1 MSINF
6 KNSVFGLVA
15 VLPLV
20 VSCGPSLSG
29 GGTGSASSGST
40 GSTFSR
46 QTDYSIDLNID
57 FAGITDAS
65 AISPTEVLISWGD
78 AMFIDDP
85 ASAAGMRYVI
95 FRGLTHQAPLRD
107 VGQIAITGQGEL
119 TFTDDFSD
127 LENPPPLD
135 NTTWYYSVVAIADES
150 ISNNVQVAIART
162 PSAYAPGT
170 MDFEEDVLPL
180 FAAIENPTD
189 VIDPLTG
196 NVQNCLSC
204 HSTGNA
210 AGGMDLSTLEGI
222 LAGVGTP
229 ANPDSFV
236 IPFLGDDS
244 FAEFQ
249 ARFTGGSLFDQNSAR
264 SNHFDY
270 IVEPDGGTPEAG
282 DGVEDLALPIRNWA
296 FEGALPE
303 LDSTPPV
310 FEFADVY
317 NAGLYYGK
325 FINFDTIRLYVP
337 HASDPESIPVNGSL
351 AGQIDY
357 VVYAGETS
365 NTIDWDHPVA
375 MKSLTINEAGQ
386 SSVSIDFKWV
396 DENGALISNELVV
409 VVRPMDAA
417 GRSVDIDV
425 LNYDETDPSQ
435 LELFRQ
441 RMRNMSSQ
449 EREIIITQ

>member
-1 MSINF
+1 MSFNL
-6 KNSVFGLVA
+6 KNCVFGLVA
-15 VLPLV
+15 VLPLA
-20 VSCGPSLSG
+20 VSCGPSLADADSGTVG
-29 GGTGSASSGST
+29 GGATGGS
-40 GSTFSR
+40 FSR
-46 QTDYSIDLNID
+46 QTDYSINLNID
-57 FAGITDAS
+57 FSGITDAS
-65 AISPTEVLISWGD
+65 AISPSEVLISWGD

-107 VGQIAITGQGEL
+107 IGQIAITGQGQL

-170 MDFEEDVLPL
+170 MSFENDVLPL
-180 FAAIENPTD
+180 FGDIRNPSDT
-189 VIDPLTG
+189 T
-196 NVQNCLSC
+196 QNCLSC

-229 ANPDSFV
+229 ANPNSFI

-244 FAEFQ
+244 YSEFR
-249 ARFTGGSLFDQNSAR
+249 ARFTAGTPVDQGSALA
-264 SNHFDY
+264 NHLDY
-270 IVEPDGGTPEAG
+270 IVEPDGPTPEAG
-282 DGVEDLALPIRNWA
+282 DGIEDLELPIRNWA
-296 FEGALPE
+296 FEGALPTP
-303 LDSTPPV
+303 DSTPPV
-310 FEFADVY
+310 FEFADVN

-325 FINFDTIRLYVP
+325 FIDFDTVRLYIP

-365 NTIDWDHPVA
+365 NAIDWDHPIT

-386 SSVSIDFKWV
+386 SYVSIDFNWV
-396 DENGALISNELVV
+396 DGNGQLRSNDLVA

-425 LNYDETDPSQ
+425 LNYDDNDQDQ
-435 LELFRQ
+435 LDLFRE

-449 EREIIITQ
+449 EREILIIQ

>member
-1 MSINF
+1 MSFNL
-6 KNSVFGLVA
+6 KNCVFGLVA
-15 VLPLV
+15 VLPLA
-20 VSCGPSLSG
+20 VSCGPSLADADSGTVG
-29 GGTGSASSGST
+29 GGATGGS
-40 GSTFSR
+40 FSR
-46 QTDYSIDLNID
+46 QTDYSINLNID
-57 FAGITDAS
+57 FSGITDAS
-65 AISPTEVLISWGD
+65 AISPSEVLISWGD

-107 VGQIAITGQGEL
+107 IGQIAITGQGQL

-170 MDFEEDVLPL
+170 MSFENDVLPL
-180 FAAIENPTD
+180 FGDIRNPSDT
-189 VIDPLTG
+189 T
-196 NVQNCLSC
+196 QNCLSC

-229 ANPDSFV
+229 ANPNSFI

-244 FAEFQ
+244 YSEFR
-249 ARFTGGSLFDQNSAR
+249 ARFTAGTPVDQGSALA
-264 SNHFDY
+264 NHLDY
-270 IVEPDGGTPEAG
+270 IVEPDGPTPEAG
-282 DGVEDLALPIRNWA
+282 DGIEDLELPIRNWA
-296 FEGALPE
+296 FEGALPTP
-303 LDSTPPV
+303 DSTPPV
-310 FEFADVY
+310 FEFADVN

-325 FINFDTIRLYVP
+325 FIDFDTVRLYIP
-337 HASDPESIPVNGSL
+337 HASDPESVPVNGSL

-365 NTIDWDHPVA
+365 NAIDWDHPIT

-386 SSVSIDFKWV
+386 SYLSIDFNWV
-396 DENGALISNELVV
+396 DGNGQLRSNDLVA

-425 LNYDETDPSQ
+425 LNYDDTDPSQ
-435 LELFRQ
+435 LDLFRL

-449 EREIIITQ
+449 EREILIIQ

>member
-1 MSINF
+1 MSFNL
-6 KNSVFGLVA
+6 KNCVFGLVA
-15 VLPLV
+15 VLPLA
-20 VSCGPSLSG
+20 VSCGPSLSED
-29 GGTGSASSGST
+29 GTGSAGSGST

-65 AISPTEVLISWGD
+65 AISPTEVLISWAD

-107 VGQIAITGQGEL
+107 IGQIAITGQGEL

-170 MDFEEDVLPL
+170 MSFYDDVLPL
-180 FAAIENPTD
+180 FTAIKNPLDAT
-189 VIDPLTG
+189 
-196 NVQNCLSC
+196 QNCLSC
-204 HSTGNA
+204 HETGNA

-229 ANPDSFV
+229 ATPNSFI

-244 FAEFQ
+244 YTEFR

-264 SNHFDY
+264 FNHLDY

-296 FEGALPE
+296 FEGALPTP
-303 LDSTPPV
+303 DATPPV

-317 NAGLYYGK
+317 NAGSYYGK

-375 MKSLTINEAGQ
+375 MKSLTINEVGQ
-386 SSVSIDFKWV
+386 DEVSIDFKWV

-425 LNYDETDPSQ
+425 LNYDDTDPSQ

-449 EREIIITQ
+449 EREILITQ

>member
-1 MSINF
+1 MSFNL
-6 KNSVFGLVA
+6 KNCVFGLVA
-15 VLPLV
+15 VLPLA
-20 VSCGPSLSG
+20 VSCGPSLADADSGTVG
-29 GGTGSASSGST
+29 GGATGGS
-40 GSTFSR
+40 FSR
-46 QTDYSIDLNID
+46 QTDYSINLNID
-57 FAGITDAS
+57 FSGITDAS
-65 AISPTEVLISWGD
+65 AISPSEVLISWGD

-107 VGQIAITGQGEL
+107 IGQIAITGQGQL

-170 MDFEEDVLPL
+170 MNFENDVLPL
-180 FAAIENPTD
+180 FRDIRNPSDT
-189 VIDPLTG
+189 T
-196 NVQNCLSC
+196 QNCLSC

-229 ANPDSFV
+229 ANPNSFI

-244 FAEFQ
+244 YSEFR
-249 ARFTGGSLFDQNSAR
+249 ARFTAGTPVDQGSALA
-264 SNHFDY
+264 NHLDY
-270 IVEPDGGTPEAG
+270 IVEPDGPTPEAG
-282 DGVEDLALPIRNWA
+282 DGIEDLELPIRNWA
-296 FEGALPE
+296 FEGALPTP
-303 LDSTPPV
+303 DSTPPV
-310 FEFADVY
+310 FEFADVN

-325 FINFDTIRLYVP
+325 FIDFDTVRLYIP
-337 HASDPESIPVNGSL
+337 HASDPESVPVNGSL

-365 NTIDWDHPVA
+365 NAIDWDHPIT

-386 SSVSIDFKWV
+386 SYVSIDFNWV
-396 DENGALISNELVV
+396 DGNGQLRSNDLVA

-425 LNYDETDPSQ
+425 LNYDDNDQDQ
-435 LELFRQ
+435 LDLFRE

-449 EREIIITQ
+449 EREILIIQ

>member
-1 MSINF
+1 MSFNL
-6 KNSVFGLVA
+6 KNCVFGLVA
-15 VLPLV
+15 VLPLA
-20 VSCGPSLSG
+20 VSCGPSLADADSGTVG
-29 GGTGSASSGST
+29 GGATGGS
-40 GSTFSR
+40 FSR
-46 QTDYSIDLNID
+46 QTDYSINLNID
-57 FAGITDAS
+57 FSGITDAS
-65 AISPTEVLISWGD
+65 AISPSEVLISWGD

-107 VGQIAITGQGEL
+107 IGQIAITGQGQL

-150 ISNNVQVAIART
+150 ISNNVQVEIART

-170 MDFEEDVLPL
+170 MSFENDVLPL
-180 FAAIENPTD
+180 FGDIRNPSDT
-189 VIDPLTG
+189 T
-196 NVQNCLSC
+196 QNCLSC

-229 ANPDSFV
+229 ANPNSFI

-244 FAEFQ
+244 YAEFR
-249 ARFTGGSLFDQNSAR
+249 ARFTAGTPVDQSSALA
-264 SNHFDY
+264 NHLDY
-270 IVEPDGGTPEAG
+270 IVEPDGPTPEAG
-282 DGVEDLALPIRNWA
+282 DGIEDLELPIRNWA
-296 FEGALPE
+296 FEGALPTP
-303 LDSTPPV
+303 DSTPPV
-310 FEFADVY
+310 FEFADVN

-325 FINFDTIRLYVP
+325 FIDFDTVRLYIP
-337 HASDPESIPVNGSL
+337 HASDPESVPVNGSL

-365 NTIDWDHPVA
+365 NAIDWDHPIT

-386 SSVSIDFKWV
+386 SYVSIDFNWV
-396 DENGALISNELVV
+396 DGNGQLRSNDLVA

-425 LNYDETDPSQ
+425 LNYDENDQDQ
-435 LELFRQ
+435 LDLFRE

-449 EREIIITQ
+449 EREILIIQ

>member
-1 MSINF
+1 MSFNF
-6 KNSVFGLVA
+6 KNCVFGLVA
-15 VLPLV
+15 VLPLA
-20 VSCGPSLSG
+20 VSCGPSLADDVSGDVDGSFSG
-29 GGTGSASSGST
+29 GD
-40 GSTFSR
+40 FSR
-46 QTDYSIDLNID
+46 QTDYSVNLNLS
-57 FAGITDAS
+57 FAGITEAS
-65 AISPTEVLISWGD
+65 AISPNEVLISWGD
-78 AMFIDDP
+78 AMLNNDP
-85 ASAAGMRYVI
+85 ASAVGIRYVV
-95 FRGLTHQAPLRD
+95 FRGITLQMALQD
-107 VGQIAITGQGEL
+107 VGQIAITDQGAL
-119 TFTDDFSD
+119 TFTDDFRD
-127 LENPPPLD
+127 LTNQNGLD
-135 NTTWYYSVVAIADES
+135 NTSWYYSVVAIDADDK
-150 ISNNVQVAIART
+150 ISNNAQVKIART

-170 MDFEEDVLPL
+170 MSFDDDVWPL
-180 FAAIENPTD
+180 FTNIRNPSDAT
-189 VIDPLTG
+189 
-196 NVQNCLSC
+196 QNCLSC

-229 ANPDSFV
+229 ANPDSFI

-244 FAEFQ
+244 FSEFQ
-249 ARFTGGSLFDQNSAR
+249 ARFAAGDFSDQTSAIF
-264 SNHFDY
+264 NHLAY
-270 IVEPDGGTPEAG
+270 IVQIDGGTPDAG
-282 DGVEDLALPIRNWA
+282 DGIEDLALPIRNWA

-317 NAGLYYGK
+317 NAGSYYGK
-325 FINFDTIRLYVP
+325 FISFNTVRLYVP
-337 HASDPESIPVNGSL
+337 HASDPESMPVNGSL

-386 SSVSIDFKWV
+386 NEVSIDFTWV
-396 DENGALISNELVV
+396 DENEELISNELVV

>member
-1 MSINF
+1 MSFNL
-6 KNSVFGLVA
+6 KNCIFGLVA
-15 VLPLV
+15 VLPLT
-20 VSCGPSLSG
+20 VSCGPALSDDG
-29 GGTGSASSGST
+29 SGTIGSGATGSS
-40 GSTFSR
+40 FSR
-46 QTDYSIDLNID
+46 QTDYSINLNID

-65 AISPTEVLISWGD
+65 AISPKEVLISWGD

-85 ASAAGMRYVI
+85 ASAAGMRYMV
-95 FRGLTHQAPLRD
+95 FRDLTYQGTLRD
-107 VGQIAITGQGEL
+107 VGQIAITDQGAL

-127 LENPPPLD
+127 LLNPPPLD
-135 NTTWYYSVVAIADES
+135 NTTWYYSIVAIDAEDS
-150 ISNNVQVAIART
+150 ISNNVQIAIART

-170 MDFEEDVLPL
+170 MSFSDDVLPL
-180 FAAIENPTD
+180 FTDIKNPTNANQD
-189 VIDPLTG
+189 
-196 NVQNCLSC
+196 CLSC

-229 ANPDSFV
+229 SNPDSFI

-244 FAEFQ
+244 FSEFQ
-249 ARFTGGSLFDQNSAR
+249 ARFTAGSFSNQTSALF
-264 SNHFDY
+264 NHLSY
-270 IVEPDGGTPEAG
+270 IVEPDGGTPGIAG
-282 DGVEDLALPIRNWA
+282 DGIEDLALPIRNWA

-310 FEFADVY
+310 FEFADVN

-325 FINFDTIRLYVP
+325 FIDFDTVRLYVP
-337 HASDPESIPVNGSL
+337 HASDPESVPVNGSL

-365 NTIDWDHPVA
+365 NTIDWDHPIT

-386 SSVSIDFKWV
+386 SYVSIDFNWV
-396 DENGALISNELVV
+396 DENGQLISNDLVV

-425 LNYDETDPSQ
+425 LNYDDNDQSQ
-435 LELFRQ
+435 LDLFRL
-441 RMRNMSSQ
+441 RMRNMSPQ
-449 EREIIITQ
+449 EREMLITQ

>member
-1 MSINF
+1 MSFNL
-6 KNSVFGLVA
+6 KNCVFGLVA
-15 VLPLV
+15 VLPLA
-20 VSCGPSLSG
+20 VSCGPSLADADSGTVG
-29 GGTGSASSGST
+29 GGATGGS
-40 GSTFSR
+40 FSR
-46 QTDYSIDLNID
+46 QTDYSINLNID
-57 FAGITDAS
+57 FSGITDAS
-65 AISPTEVLISWGD
+65 AISPSEVLISWGD

-107 VGQIAITGQGEL
+107 IGQIAITGQGQL

-150 ISNNVQVAIART
+150 ISNNVQVEIART

-170 MDFEEDVLPL
+170 MNFENDVLPL
-180 FAAIENPTD
+180 FRDIRNPSDT
-189 VIDPLTG
+189 T
-196 NVQNCLSC
+196 QNCLSC

-229 ANPDSFV
+229 ANPNSFI

-244 FAEFQ
+244 YSEFR
-249 ARFTGGSLFDQNSAR
+249 ARFTAGTPVDQGSALA
-264 SNHFDY
+264 NHLDY
-270 IVEPDGGTPEAG
+270 IVEPDGPTPEAG
-282 DGVEDLALPIRNWA
+282 DGIEDLELPIRNWA
-296 FEGALPE
+296 FEGALPTP
-303 LDSTPPV
+303 DSTPPV
-310 FEFADVY
+310 FEFADVN

-325 FINFDTIRLYVP
+325 FIDFDTVRLYIP
-337 HASDPESIPVNGSL
+337 HASDPESVPVNGSL

-365 NTIDWDHPVA
+365 NAIDWDHPIT

-386 SSVSIDFKWV
+386 SYVSIDFNWV
-396 DENGALISNELVV
+396 DGNGQLRSNDLVA

-425 LNYDETDPSQ
+425 LNYDDNDQDQ
-435 LELFRQ
+435 LDLFRE

-449 EREIIITQ
+449 EREILIIQ

>member
-20 VSCGPSLSG
+20 VSCGPSLSED
-29 GGTGSASSGST
+29 GTGSASSGST

-46 QTDYSIDLNID
+46 QTDYSINLNID

-107 VGQIAITGQGEL
+107 IGQIAITGQGEL

-170 MDFEEDVLPL
+170 MNFNDDVLPL
-180 FAAIENPTD
+180 FTSIRNPSDT
-189 VIDPLTG
+189 T
-196 NVQNCLSC
+196 QNCLSC

-210 AGGMDLSTLEGI
+210 AGGGMDLSTLEGI
-222 LAGVGTP
+222 LAGMGTP
-229 ANPDSFV
+229 ANPNSFI

-244 FAEFQ
+244 YTEFR
-249 ARFTGGSLFDQNSAR
+249 ARFTAGTLFDQGSAL
-264 SNHFDY
+264 SNHMDY
-270 IVEPDGGTPEAG
+270 IVQPDGGTTEAG
-282 DGVEDLALPIRNWA
+282 DGIEDLALPIRNWA
-296 FEGALPE
+296 FEGALPMP
-303 LDSTPPV
+303 DSTPPV

-317 NAGLYYGK
+317 NAGLYYGN
-325 FINFDTIRLYVP
+325 FINFDTVRLYVP

-365 NTIDWDHPVA
+365 NTIDWNHPVA
-375 MKSLTINEAGQ
+375 VKSLTINEAGQ
-386 SSVSIDFKWV
+386 SYVSIDFNWV
-396 DENGALISNELVV
+396 DENGALISNELAV

-425 LNYDETDPSQ
+425 LNYDDTDPSQ
-435 LELFRQ
+435 VELFRQ

-449 EREIIITQ
+449 EREILITQ